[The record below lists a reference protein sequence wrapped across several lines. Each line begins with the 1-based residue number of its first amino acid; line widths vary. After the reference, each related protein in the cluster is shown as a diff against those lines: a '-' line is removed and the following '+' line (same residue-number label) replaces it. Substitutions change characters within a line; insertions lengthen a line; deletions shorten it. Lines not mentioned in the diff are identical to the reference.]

1 MDLIFHRYAD
11 PYTLLDTMIDN
22 QSFDEFVCTFV
33 RLDDDDKLWDMY
45 IHKCWENIS
54 FNDFKARLYGTSGGG
69 SQPGR
74 SGAFV
79 KRSLLPPF
87 QKNDR
92 QNYHRISGRIPG
104 G

>member
-1 MDLIFHRYAD
+1 MDLIFKRYAD

-69 SQPGR
+69 SQLVR
-74 SGAFV
+74 SGTFESRGELEATIRDSMSIIENF
-79 KRSLLPPF
+79 KP
-87 QKNDR
+87 
-92 QNYHRISGRIPG
+92 
-104 G
+104 

>member
-1 MDLIFHRYAD
+1 MDLIFKRYAD

-54 FNDFKARLYGTSGGG
+54 FNDFKARLYGTSMIVIG
-69 SQPGR
+69 SVLRIFKRKLQKR
-74 SGAFV
+74 HF
-79 KRSLLPPF
+79 RSLYAVQL
-87 QKNDR
+87 QE
-92 QNYHRISGRIPG
+92 YAEM
-104 G
+104 